1 MYHLPSVLIDYIFS
15 FDDNA
20 YYKRKIYMVIKELD
34 FWYGWKRTQIFL
46 DSKYNTY
53 EIYYDYQSQKQNPTM
68 NVSQYILWGSK
79 TYSQCIYVNNMKWK
93 LQHRIL
99 VGCK

>member
-20 YYKRKIYMVIKELD
+20 YHKRKNYMVIKELD

-46 DSKYNTY
+46 NSKYNTY
-53 EIYYDYQSQKQNPTM
+53 EIYYDYQSQKQNPII
-68 NVSQYILWGSK
+68 NISQYIILVSK
-79 TYSQCIYVNNMKWK
+79 TYSMYIYVDIMKWK
-93 LQHRIL
+93 LQNRIQL
-99 VGCK
+99 YEN